1 MLSDSTLRTLSQA
14 IVELHRPGTHGDF
27 PNRLFASLRLCF
39 LCDFY
44 SYDEL
49 TENDAERIEIAPAL
63 NVNVEVLGRWL
74 NQRRNVGGIY
84 KHNGSL
90 RILHFSAQAHGC
102 RTELHNDLLGLLCQ
116 KHHLD
121 FTASEGRSQL
131 NVTLSRSAHCFS
143 EEEHRMLLMLR
154 PHLAQAY
161 NASKLNSYLSEAV
174 GIAHVGFL
182 VADQAGRIRYA
193 TTKARKLLKEYFYP
207 DSQFVLPNRVITWL
221 SEKARSHAAV
231 SLPLPD
237 LTIDFGEKTLLIQ
250 TISKPNAPE
259 YRLLLR
265 ESVQRL
271 DALPLQRLGL
281 TNREAEVLLWVS
293 QGKSNAEI
301 AIILASKVRTVA
313 KHLERV
319 FAKLMVENRTA
330 AAHAALTVLRC
341 SA

>member
-1 MLSDSTLRTLSQA
+1 MLSNSTLRTLSQA
-14 IVELHRPGTHGDF
+14 LAELHRPGTDGDF
-27 PNRLFASLRLCF
+27 PSRLFACLRFCF

-49 TENDAERIEIAPAL
+49 TENDTERIEVFPASD
-63 NVNVEVLGRWL
+63 VNVDVLTGWL
-74 NQRRNVGGIY
+74 NRRPNIGGLY

-90 RILHFSAQAHGC
+90 RILHFPVPS
-102 RTELHNDLLGLLCQ
+102 RTYCAELHVGLLGLLCQ
-116 KHHLD
+116 KHHLGLAT
-121 FTASEGRSQL
+121 FEGRSRL
-131 NVTLSRSAHCFS
+131 NLVLSRAAQSFS
-143 EEEHRMLLMLR
+143 EEERRMLEILR

-161 NASKLNSYLSEAV
+161 KASKLNSFLSEAV
-174 GIAHVGFL
+174 EIANTGFL
-182 VADQAGRIRYA
+182 IADRSGKIRYA
-193 TTKARKLLKEYFYP
+193 TAKARKLLKEYFYP
-207 DSQFVLPNRVITWL
+207 DSELTLPHRVQTWL
-221 SEKARSHAAV
+221 SEQTKSLAN
-231 SLPLPD
+231 LPLPD
-237 LTIDFGEKTLLIQ
+237 LTIDFDLRTLAVQ
-250 TISKPNAPE
+250 VISKPAAPE

-265 ESVQRL
+265 ETVKEL
-271 DALPLQRLGL
+271 DAVPLQRLGL

-341 SA
+341 A

>member
-1 MLSDSTLRTLSQA
+1 MLSDSTLRTLSQSL
-14 IVELHRPGTHGDF
+14 VELHRPGTHRDF
-27 PNRLFASLRLCF
+27 PNRLFACLQFCF

-49 TENDAERIEIAPAL
+49 TENDTERIEIYPAL
-63 NVNVEVLGRWL
+63 NVNVDALGRWL
-74 NQRRNVGGIY
+74 NQRPNIGGIY

-90 RILHFSAQAHGC
+90 RIMHFPVSSRPY
-102 RTELHNDLLGLLCQ
+102 RTELQDDLLGLLGQ
-116 KHHLD
+116 KHRLGLVT
-121 FTASEGRSQL
+121 FEGRSRL
-131 NVTLSRSAHCFS
+131 SVALSRSAQSFS
-143 EEEHRMLLMLR
+143 REERQMLDILR

-161 NASKLNSYLSEAV
+161 KASKLNSLLSEAV
-174 GIAHVGFL
+174 GIANVGFL
-182 VADQAGRIRYA
+182 VADRNGKIRYA
-193 TTKARKLLKEYFYP
+193 TAKARKLLKEYFCPGSQLILP
-207 DSQFVLPNRVITWL
+207 DRVQIWL
-221 SEKARSHAAV
+221 NERAKLVGNLS
-231 SLPLPD
+231 LPD
-237 LTIDFGEKTLLIQ
+237 LTIDFDQRTLVVQ
-250 TISKPNAPE
+250 TISKAEAPE

-265 ESVQRL
+265 ETVQLL
-271 DALPLQRLGL
+271 DAVPLQKLGL